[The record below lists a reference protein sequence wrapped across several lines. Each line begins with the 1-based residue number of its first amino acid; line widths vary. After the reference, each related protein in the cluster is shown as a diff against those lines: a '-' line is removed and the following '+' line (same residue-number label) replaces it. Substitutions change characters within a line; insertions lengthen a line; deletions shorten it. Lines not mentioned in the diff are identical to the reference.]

1 MFCQGARRLTFII
14 YLKQRKNLCFIPYM
28 CQAPADIPITI
39 RRSVIHIQIEPAII
53 SAIIPITAQFSYT
66 VNNWMMVF

>member
-1 MFCQGARRLTFII
+1 
-14 YLKQRKNLCFIPYM
+14 M

-66 VNNWMMVF
+66 VNNWMMVFFLMKDRHF